1 MAKPTTAKTQKA
13 VVAGSETVAETPA
26 TENTGGNAANE
37 TPATENTDNAETDGG
52 QVTLSG
58 DNGGKG
64 EDTAGLPFTVK
75 DGLVDVVLKEF
86 AGRSLYGTTG
96 EIIHFD
102 ENGCAK
108 VVFEEALYF
117 QKMPGIEYK

>member
-13 VVAGSETVAETPA
+13 VAAGSETVA
-26 TENTGGNAANE
+26 E